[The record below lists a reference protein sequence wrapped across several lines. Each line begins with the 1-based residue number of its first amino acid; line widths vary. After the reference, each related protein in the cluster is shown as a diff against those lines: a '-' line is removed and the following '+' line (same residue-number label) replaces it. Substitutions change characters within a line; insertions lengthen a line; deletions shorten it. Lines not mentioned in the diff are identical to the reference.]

1 MHQFDIILRSF
12 QQVQEFVALAL
23 KQPFDIHVGND
34 RQSINGKDL
43 LGMFSLD
50 YSRSLQ
56 VTANCSEEEFVK
68 FRQAA
73 NQLVGE

>member
-1 MHQFDIILRSF
+1 MQQFDIILRSF

-23 KQPFDIHVGND
+23 KQPFDIMVGNE
-34 RQSINGKDL
+34 RQRINGKDL

-50 YSRSLQ
+50 YTRSLQ
-56 VTANCSEEEFVK
+56 VCASCSDEEFNI

-73 NQLVGE
+73 MQLAGN